1 MPIHYDI
8 ETDYLYQQ
16 GFKRG
21 FELGLQMAINKYKR
35 EVIIRMLQM
44 GKFTLYEITII
55 LGVTEE
61 FVLNI
66 AREHQLNIPD

>member
-8 ETDYLYQQ
+8 ETDFLYQQ
-16 GFKRG
+16 GIEKG
-21 FELGLQMAINKYKR
+21 AEKNKKETVIN
-35 EVIIRMLQM
+35 MLQM
-44 GKFTLYEITII
+44 GKNTLYEITVI

-66 AREHQLNIPD
+66 AREYQLNVPD